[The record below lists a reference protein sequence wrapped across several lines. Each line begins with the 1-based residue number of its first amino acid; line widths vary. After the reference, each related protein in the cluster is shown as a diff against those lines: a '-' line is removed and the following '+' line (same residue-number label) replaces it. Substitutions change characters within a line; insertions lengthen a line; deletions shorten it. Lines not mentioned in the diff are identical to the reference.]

1 MQQALTSSLYRSI
14 AVGGLLL
21 AALAVAHARGPKPHK
36 HHLALHA
43 VDQPGAL
50 YLTRWHN
57 GPVRVSIEGD
67 KLVPLRFSM
76 IASIND
82 GCRWEGIE
90 TLMPIDNHRYF
101 YRYDEKILECEP
113 GADPYI
119 KTPRTGLVT
128 IED

>member
-1 MQQALTSSLYRSI
+1 MQQALTSSLYRSV
-14 AVGGLLL
+14 AVAGLLL
-21 AALAVAHARGPKPHK
+21 ALTVAYARGSKPHK

-43 VDQPGAL
+43 VKQPGAL
-50 YLTRWHN
+50 YLTAWHK
-57 GPVRVSIEGD
+57 GMVSVPIEDG

-76 IASIND
+76 VALVND

-101 YRYDEKILECEP
+101 YRYDEKILECDP

-128 IED
+128 VVD

>member
-21 AALAVAHARGPKPHK
+21 ALTVALGRAPKPHM
-36 HHLALHA
+36 HRLALHA
-43 VDQPGAL
+43 VDRPGAL
-50 YLTRWHN
+50 YLTAWRN
-57 GPVRVSIEGD
+57 GTVRVPIKGD
-67 KLVPLRFSM
+67 NLVPLRFSM
-76 IASIND
+76 VASIND

-90 TLMPIDNHRYF
+90 TLMQIDSHRYF
-101 YRYDEKILECEP
+101 YRYDEEILECEP

-128 IED
+128 VED

>member
-14 AVGGLLL
+14 AVAGLLL
-21 AALAVAHARGPKPHK
+21 ALTVAYARGSKPHT

-43 VDQPGAL
+43 VKQPGAL
-50 YLTRWHN
+50 YLTAWRN
-57 GPVRVSIEGD
+57 GMVSVPIEGG

-76 IASIND
+76 KAWIND
-82 GCRWEGIE
+82 GCRWKGIE

-101 YRYDEKILECEP
+101 YRYDEEILECEP

-128 IED
+128 VED

>member
-1 MQQALTSSLYRSI
+1 MQQALTSSLGRSF
-14 AVGGLLL
+14 
-21 AALAVAHARGPKPHK
+21 AVAVAVAGLMVAFAPGSKPHK

-50 YLTRWHN
+50 YLTAWRN
-57 GPVRVSIEGD
+57 GTVSVPIKGD

-76 IASIND
+76 KASIND

-90 TLMPIDNHRYF
+90 TLLPIDNHRYF
-101 YRYDEKILECEP
+101 YRYDEEILECEP
-113 GADPYI
+113 GADPYL

-128 IED
+128 VED